1 MVDHDRPRARCLGP
15 TPTRSHDQPASEDGR
30 AVERRSREESE
41 EWGAIWGSG
50 RSGENEKSKEINLLV
65 RTQVAADA
73 EDGQQV
79 GKVENAIDDQLNLPY
94 VDIFLRH
101 SPKREIKEKDIITFS
116 HNSHRKAI
124 SLGTFLKVLQHQK
137 IFYTSAVGDFQ
148 DKLQACTKAT
158 QNTQISPTSS
168 TFHPIPKPV
177 DNVHTTQGGKSR
189 K

>member
-1 MVDHDRPRARCLGP
+1 MIGLGPRCLGP
-15 TPTRSHDQPASEDGR
+15 TPTRSHDQAASEDGR
-30 AVERRSREESE
+30 AVERRSGEESE
-41 EWGAIWGSG
+41 EWEAIWGSG
-50 RSGENEKSKEINLLV
+50 RSGENEKSKEINLLL

-79 GKVENAIDDQLNLPY
+79 WKVENAIDDQLNLPY

-101 SPKREIKEKDIITFS
+101 SPKIEIKEKDIIIFS

-124 SLGTFLKVLQHQK
+124 SLVRFLKALQHQK
-137 IFYTSAVGDFQ
+137 IFYTSA
-148 DKLQACTKAT
+148 DKFQACTKAT

-168 TFHPIPKPV
+168 TFHPNPKLV

>member
-15 TPTRSHDQPASEDGR
+15 TPTRSHDQAASEDGR
-30 AVERRSREESE
+30 AVERRFGEESE

-101 SPKREIKEKDIITFS
+101 SPKIEIKEKDIITFS
-116 HNSHRKAI
+116 QIHTER
-124 SLGTFLKVLQHQK
+124 LFLWLD
-137 IFYTSAVGDFQ
+137 S
-148 DKLQACTKAT
+148 
-158 QNTQISPTSS
+158 
-168 TFHPIPKPV
+168 
-177 DNVHTTQGGKSR
+177 
-189 K
+189 

>member
-1 MVDHDRPRARCLGP
+1 MIGLGP
-15 TPTRSHDQPASEDGR
+15 AASVQLPPGLMTSLPPRMDEPWRGDPGRSPRSGR
-30 AVERRSREESE
+30 QSGDLGDLGRTKSPRRSIFSSE
-41 EWGAIWGSG
+41 P
-50 RSGENEKSKEINLLV
+50 RSPRMPRMASRLGE
-65 RTQVAADA
+65 
-73 EDGQQV
+73 
-79 GKVENAIDDQLNLPY
+79 VENAIDDQLNLPY

-101 SPKREIKEKDIITFS
+101 SPKIEIKEKDIITFS

-124 SLGTFLKVLQHQK
+124 SLVRFLKALQHQK
-137 IFYTSAVGDFQ
+137 IFYTSAAGDFQ

-158 QNTQISPTSS
+158 QNTKISPTSS

>member
-1 MVDHDRPRARCLGP
+1 MIGLGPRCLGP

-124 SLGTFLKVLQHQK
+124 SLVRFLKALQHQK
-137 IFYTSAVGDFQ
+137 NLLHELG
-148 DKLQACTKAT
+148 
-158 QNTQISPTSS
+158 QITGLYQS
-168 TFHPIPKPV
+168 HPK
-177 DNVHTTQGGKSR
+177 N
-189 K
+189 